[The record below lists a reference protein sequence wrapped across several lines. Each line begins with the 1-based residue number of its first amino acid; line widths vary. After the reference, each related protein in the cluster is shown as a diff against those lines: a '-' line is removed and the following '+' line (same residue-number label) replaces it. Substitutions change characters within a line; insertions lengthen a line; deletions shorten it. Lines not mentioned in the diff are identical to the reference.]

1 MNTFLFSSS
10 GTRSSILITI
20 LSVFLSSFALASS
33 LTEPVPTKLQ
43 TIETLLTA
51 NSTEIGLEPTAIK
64 KSHTYSADKK
74 ITLVT
79 DHWQPFYGPDLD
91 QGGYIIEICKAAFA
105 ATGYELTVKFMPWK
119 RATKAVSRGIY
130 DGLLGAYYTAE
141 RAKYLYYSQ
150 ALAKEKTSLIA
161 LKSRNLSYKSN
172 ADLSGYT
179 IGVMRAAVNDT
190 NLDNNVRLSFS
201 YANDASHNLQ
211 KLMAGRIDYMITG
224 EAHLSYLVKHNQSAN
239 KKVEMSALQVFK
251 PAIKV
256 NPIYITVRKAR
267 NNSAGL
273 VAAFNKGIDIIK
285 KNGEYAQIKHKHLSS
300 LNMPNNALPLLDFFQ
315 RIDIVAR

>member
-1 MNTFLFSSS
+1 MGHKILHTSDWHLGKKLFKRSRIEEQRLFLNWLFETVKSQEIDFLVIAGDIFDTPTPPNEALELYFDFLEIVSKETEAHIIIIS
-10 GTRSSILITI
+10 GNHDSANFIQAPSKILAKHNIHI
-20 LSVFLSSFALASS
+20 K
-33 LTEPVPTKLQ
+33 TKL
-43 TIETLLTA
+43 
-51 NSTEIGLEPTAIK
+51 
-64 KSHTYSADKK
+64 
-74 ITLVT
+74 
-79 DHWQPFYGPDLD
+79 
-91 QGGYIIEICKAAFA
+91 
-105 ATGYELTVKFMPWK
+105 
-119 RATKAVSRGIY
+119 
-130 DGLLGAYYTAE
+130 
-141 RAKYLYYSQ
+141 
-150 ALAKEKTSLIA
+150 
-161 LKSRNLSYKSN
+161 
-172 ADLSGYT
+172 
-179 IGVMRAAVNDT
+179 DT